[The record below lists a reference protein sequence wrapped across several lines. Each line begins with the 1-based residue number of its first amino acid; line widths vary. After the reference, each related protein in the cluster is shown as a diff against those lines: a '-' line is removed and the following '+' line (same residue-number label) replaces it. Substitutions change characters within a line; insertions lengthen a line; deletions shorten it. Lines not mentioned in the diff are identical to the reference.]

1 MVNIK
6 NFSEN
11 LEKDFERLTAAI
23 GERQRQ
29 ESEDR
34 RPEKEIVKKSLEV
47 FWPPEMEAVKS
58 SVPVAPPVAAPTADG
73 GFLPAYMAGDQ
84 DDPAAEKKVA
94 DLVNLAFQEGL
105 AAAWRMAQRESPF
118 VIDAFH
124 DALTDKL
131 LPELKKRG
139 VIKD

>member
-1 MVNIK
+1 MANIK

-23 GERQRQ
+23 NEKRGE
-29 ESEDR
+29 EKIDL
-34 RPEKEIVKKSLEV
+34 PEKQIVKRSLEI
-47 FWPPEMEAVKS
+47 FLPPEMTATFALSTKE
-58 SVPVAPPVAAPTADG
+58 PPTADSE
-73 GFLPAYMAGDQ
+73 FFPSYMKAGHN
-84 DDPAAEKKVA
+84 DPAAAQKIETLI
-94 DLVNLAFQEGL
+94 DLALQEGL
-105 AAAWRMAQRESPF
+105 TEAWRAARREGSF

-124 DALTDKL
+124 DALADKL